1 VSKVPP
7 SVRTPSIKAPS
18 IKTPSLKAPSIKV
31 VDSTDRLGELEAQL
45 AKANAEIDLLR
56 QKTDAMRADIG
67 ALRSLVMGVPG
78 SAPSRKGPPP
88 LPIEHLEQIGRIDR
102 KSSPDIIMVDER
114 DVTLESIRPKGR

>member
-1 VSKVPP
+1 VP
-7 SVRTPSIKAPS
+7 SV
-18 IKTPSLKAPSIKV
+18 KAPSIKV

-78 SAPSRKGPPP
+78 SGRSGKGPPP
-88 LPIEHLEQIGRIDR
+88 LPIEHIQQIERMDR